1 MCGGRIF
8 SPHIFIIKKKL
19 EIMVHKIKIKN
30 IMMFVCWIIGIT
42 AWIFFFIAIYNN
54 AIDYAIL
61 FALFAHIFHSE
72 SNYYDKI

>member
-1 MCGGRIF
+1 VWWKNIF
-8 SPHIFIIKKKL
+8 TTHLIKN
-19 EIMVHKIKIKN
+19 KINMKN
-30 IMMFVCWIIGIT
+30 IMMIIGIT

>member
-1 MCGGRIF
+1 M
-8 SPHIFIIKKKL
+8 K
-19 EIMVHKIKIKN
+19 MKN
-30 IMMFVCWIIGIT
+30 ISSLIGIT